1 MLTVVA
7 GDGRWPPL
15 VALVALSGAARLFT
29 GQSIVDPGY
38 RYMEILC
45 ANTRK
50 AVLFL

>member
-7 GDGRWPPL
+7 GVGRWSTV
-15 VALVALSGAARLFT
+15 VALVALGGAARLFT
-29 GQSIVDPGY
+29 GQSIVGPRY